1 VEYPK
6 ERFFELTYE
15 THKKYVLLC
24 LIYVRL
30 RLAKNETNIDW
41 YNKN

>member
-1 VEYPK
+1 MEYSK

-15 THKKYVLLC
+15 THKRYVPLC
-24 LIYVRL
+24 LMYVRL

-41 YNKN
+41 YNKD